1 MIKVIVTQRID
12 YIEDYN
18 ETRESLDR
26 ALLEWLIQAD
36 CLPIPISNKLMTNLN
51 VQNHQVNENPML
63 KNLLS
68 AIKPNALLLSGGND
82 IGSYPERD
90 ATEHYLLNWAK
101 DQTIPVL
108 GICRGMQM
116 MGVHAG
122 GMLINVEGHV
132 SKRHH
137 LQLVDKSC
145 KKFPKSVNSYH
156 NQVLK
161 ECPNSFEILAKSED
175 GNIEAMMHKELSWE
189 GWMWH
194 PEREDLF
201 KKEDTERLKQLFS
214 I

>member
-18 ETRESLDR
+18 ETRESLDH

-36 CLPIPISNKLMTNLN
+36 CLPIPISNKLVSINN
-51 VQNHQVNENPML
+51 VQGTQININKQPML
-63 KNLLS
+63 NNWLS

-116 MGVHAG
+116 MAVWAG
-122 GMLINVEGHV
+122 GKLSQVKNHV
-132 SKRHH
+132 GTHH
-137 LQLVDKSC
+137 KLKICGSDK
-145 KKFPKSVNSYH
+145 KWPTDVNSYH
-156 NQVLK
+156 
-161 ECPNSFEILAKSED
+161 
-175 GNIEAMMHKELSWE
+175 
-189 GWMWH
+189 
-194 PEREDLF
+194 
-201 KKEDTERLKQLFS
+201 
-214 I
+214 